1 MYTRVRVRRELY
13 DTGRGSLFLGSGE
26 SIHFNY
32 PPEERPSIV
41 TCVARGWCKSGHYSL
56 LFMKL
61 GRTFLLYFSKQF
73 KNHLTKSSAYETLR
87 DFFDFFLLK
96 LYTRNFEISKFWKF
110 LLNLFAITINRNFE
124 KIIIYTSSCNL

>member
-1 MYTRVRVRRELY
+1 MYTHIRVRRELY

-73 KNHLTKSSAYETLR
+73 KNHLTKSSKHLFTKHYAISSI
-87 DFFDFFLLK
+87 FFFFIK
-96 LYTRNFEISKFWKF
+96 IIYWYIEISKFWKF

-124 KIIIYTSSCNL
+124 KINK

>member
-1 MYTRVRVRRELY
+1 MYTHIRVRRELY

-73 KNHLTKSSAYETLR
+73 KNHLTKSSKHLLTKHYAISSI
-87 DFFDFFLLK
+87 FFFLLK
-96 LYTRNFEISKFWKF
+96 LYTDISKSRNSESFFWTFLLLLLIEISKK
-110 LLNLFAITINRNFE
+110 
-124 KIIIYTSSCNL
+124 